1 MFDSIKTRSSDQWR
15 EGATVHKNA
24 FSFRARTTTPR
35 LIFEWILAVLGSFL
49 LSEIPIVSMPQGGN
63 VSLAM
68 APLWIFA
75 FRHGVIGGTFAG
87 AVSGALQMFTFG
99 YSRGFVVESIQG
111 ILDYPLAFA
120 TSGVAGAASNTYA
133 IITTLISAMLRMICH
148 IISGVI
154 YFSEYAIPPL
164 SPLGYSMMYNGAFM
178 IPSMAISMAAA
189 LSMMLMIQHVR
200 ARRYSDD
207 H

>member
-24 FSFRARTTTPR
+24 FSFRARTTTMR
-35 LIFEWILAVLGSFL
+35 LFFEFALAVFGSYVLARFQ
-49 LSEIPIVSMPQGGN
+49 IISMPQGGS
-63 VSLAM
+63 VSLSM

-75 FRHGVIGGTFAG
+75 YRHGVIGGTIAG
-87 AVSGALQMFTFG
+87 AASGAMQMFTYG
-99 YSRGFVVESIQG
+99 YVIDTIQG
-111 ILDYPLAFA
+111 IVDYPLAFA
-120 TSGVAGAASNTYA
+120 MAGVAGLASNTHS
-133 IITTLISAMLRMICH
+133 IITTIISASLRMICH
-148 IISGVI
+148 IVSGVL
-154 YFSEYAIPPL
+154 YFSEYTVPPL